1 MTTLESEIKTIIEEV
16 ICGKYIGKLKV
27 VKEEVDENIL
37 WMLLLYLNMELS
49 PMILAYEGTEE
60 QFKSFVRN
68 EIKTRKLHDV
78 RFWTAIQE
86 FPLDDEMDDNYE

>member
-1 MTTLESEIKTIIEEV
+1 MTTLESEIKSIIEEV

-27 VKEEVDENIL
+27 VKEEVDKNIL

-60 QFKSFVRN
+60 QSPWQRKSHPFQKQR
-68 EIKTRKLHDV
+68 IQGPLH
-78 RFWTAIQE
+78 
-86 FPLDDEMDDNYE
+86 

>member
-27 VKEEVDENIL
+27 VKEEVGESIL

-60 QFKSFVRN
+60 QFKLFIRN
-68 EIKTRKLHDV
+68 EIKTRKLHSV
-78 RFWTAIQE
+78 HF
-86 FPLDDEMDDNYE
+86 

>member
-16 ICGKYIGKLKV
+16 ICRKYVGKLKV
-27 VKEEVDENIL
+27 VKGEVGESIL

-60 QFKSFVRN
+60 QFKLFIRN
-68 EIKTRKLHDV
+68 EIKTRKLHGV
-78 RFWTAIQE
+78 HFWTAIQE
-86 FPLDDEMDDNYE
+86 FPEDEMDDNYE